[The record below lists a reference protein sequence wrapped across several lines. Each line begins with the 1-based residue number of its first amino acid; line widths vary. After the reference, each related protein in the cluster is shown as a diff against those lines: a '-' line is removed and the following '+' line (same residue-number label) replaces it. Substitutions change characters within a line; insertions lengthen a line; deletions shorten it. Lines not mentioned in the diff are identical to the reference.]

1 MNEAMNLWM
10 FILAIWIALESR
22 KVGNK
27 VNVLDIIDQD
37 HQKSMVVVGHC
48 RNCKGNSLMVA
59 ATPKM

>member
-37 HQKSMVVVGHC
+37 HQKSRKKEEGITVEIGKKE
-48 RNCKGNSLMVA
+48 N
-59 ATPKM
+59 